1 MQTVESRAVARTA
14 THSCDLPPYERQAAT
29 VAMVSSDGDDAT
41 VVDDEVGMEVTA
53 LKLTAVPVDE
63 LMAVMTMAMPTQ
75 FLTKEA
81 MEAELPSW
89 RSPMAMLTQLKA

>member
-1 MQTVESRAVARTA
+1 
-14 THSCDLPPYERQAAT
+14 
-29 VAMVSSDGDDAT
+29 
-41 VVDDEVGMEVTA
+41 MEVTA

-63 LMAVMTMAMPTQ
+63 LMAVLTMAMPTQ
-75 FLTKEA
+75 PLTKEA